1 MTTRW
6 CANLSLP
13 IVRRQ
18 HHPPRLPPLKSA
30 PTSKMSSP
38 FYDVR
43 PSWTR
48 GRTVAER
55 NRRLSLPLHRMLDG
69 PSLAKAASR
78 SPFFFFFLL
87 SFPFLLFFFSPPFF
101 ISVPRGH
108 SSRVVFALFYGWLAH
123 WRKGSCYEISM
134 SDLAEVIAS
143 TRAPRRDWTSRLE
156 PDALHVA
163 ANSGPRL

>member
-1 MTTRW
+1 MVRQPFPTNSSPP
-6 CANLSLP
+6 ASFALP
-13 IVRRQ
+13 A
-18 HHPPRLPPLKSA
+18 LPPSKSA

-69 PSLAKAASR
+69 PTLSSR
-78 SPFFFFFLL
+78 PLRDLLSFFFFFL
-87 SFPFLLFFFSPPFF
+87 SFPFLSFFSPPFF

-156 PDALHVA
+156 PDALHSA